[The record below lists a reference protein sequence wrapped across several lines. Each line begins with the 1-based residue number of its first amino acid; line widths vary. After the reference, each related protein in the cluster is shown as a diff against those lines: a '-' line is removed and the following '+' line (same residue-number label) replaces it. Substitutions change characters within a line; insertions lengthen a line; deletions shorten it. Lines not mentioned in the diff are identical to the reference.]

1 MANLTLAIS
10 LIRCTKCDRSE
21 SDDTADLACS
31 KKKACLDPLLVGSGD
46 NIGDQG
52 RADYR
57 TGRQRLGSKLI
68 KSKKPTLARPHLAPS
83 WPQRVHRAAERQRQV

>member
-31 KKKACLDPLLVGSGD
+31 KKKACLDPLL
-46 NIGDQG
+46 
-52 RADYR
+52 
-57 TGRQRLGSKLI
+57 
-68 KSKKPTLARPHLAPS
+68 
-83 WPQRVHRAAERQRQV
+83 